1 MQCLNCN
8 VVCTG
13 LDQVH
18 HGPGLQVFKMFLS
31 DLPVEPN
38 WTEPFPCLGQSWHVD
53 SLYNP
58 TLWLPWL
65 WQGCSH
71 NSDMLT
77 CITQTSSLP
86 IIPPVRMNL
95 AWGSGQY
102 SLIQQFG
109 GTGPSLCLTA
119 WACIGLIWSSPC
131 TLAILTLFLSQV
143 PLKIQLIIIFIT
155 AYLWIPTLGEYL
167 TFQSEYLMSSRYI
180 LSNQRLIEWTNTW
193 DLDTV
198 SDWSWSVL
206 AGSVHVPTK
215 WELVWSRCKNY
226 SDWIGLNSDGS
237 SLD

>member
-1 MQCLNCN
+1 M
-8 VVCTG
+8 V
-13 LDQVH
+13 
-18 HGPGLQVFKMFLS
+18 LS
-31 DLPVEPN
+31 DLPFEPN
-38 WTEPFPCLGQSWHVD
+38 WTEPFPCLGQSWLRD

-71 NSDMLT
+71 NCDMLT
-77 CITQTSSLP
+77 CITLTSSLP
-86 IIPPVRMNL
+86 IIPPVRMNQ

-109 GTGPSLCLTA
+109 GTGSSPCLTG

-155 AYLWIPTLGEYL
+155 THLWIPTLGENL
-167 TFQSEYLMSSRYI
+167 TFQWEYLMSSRYI

-193 DLDTV
+193 NLDTV
-198 SDWSWSVL
+198 PDSFSSVQ
-206 AGSVHVPTK
+206 AGLVPVPAK
-215 WELVWSRCKNY
+215 RELVWSRCKKY
-226 SDWIGLNSDGS
+226 SDWIGLDLDGS